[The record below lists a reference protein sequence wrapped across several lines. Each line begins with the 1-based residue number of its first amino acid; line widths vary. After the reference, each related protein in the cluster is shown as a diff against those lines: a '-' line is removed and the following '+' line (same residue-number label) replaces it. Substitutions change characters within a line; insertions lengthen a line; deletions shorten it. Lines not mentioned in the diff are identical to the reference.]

1 MWERNHSGQQSGY
14 GASKSD
20 TCFLLFHT
28 RTDENLISR
37 PGTNGYVSKLPAIC
51 PYGRPK
57 ASLLPKIFC
66 LRKHVSSFADCFT
79 GMVSFFVVYWLLP
92 YSCGETE
99 HGKEENFSESDI
111 CGMLEQPVGWIL
123 SPELLQASKMTVFHR
138 TVGREVY
145 LPFQLLWK
153 KGMQFVLCHAKPD

>member
-1 MWERNHSGQQSGY
+1 MLLPIRCWERDFVPLIVSENEIIPVSNQ
-14 GASKSD
+14 A
-20 TCFLLFHT
+20 TELP
-28 RTDENLISR
+28 NLIHVFS
-37 PGTNGYVSKLPAIC
+37 G
-51 PYGRPK
+51 
-57 ASLLPKIFC
+57 
-66 LRKHVSSFADCFT
+66 RKHVSSFADCFT

-92 YSCGETE
+92 YSYGETE

-153 KGMQFVLCHAKPD
+153 KGRQFVLCHAKPD